1 MQTLIKMREFHQI
14 QTLIYILNVCK
25 LCLNGTS
32 GIETGNLLRRIAR
45 SAFGDSDPSVRSPA
59 ERKGTSLSGTWLQYE
74 FNCCANQ
81 HVWIRN
87 RSTDINQLLDLP
99 QHVFKPLSICHDLT
113 ERNLI
118 LASVISLL
126 CSFVHSCQSIPL
138 TCSTAYMAHDPN
150 IATCEYHAIYDTP
163 SCCLKGG

>member
-1 MQTLIKMREFHQI
+1 MRPWWKCASVHQI
-14 QTLIYILNVCK
+14 RGHRCLVSNLGTFWGALHNQHSDSETLTHLSNQ
-25 LCLNGTS
+25 
-32 GIETGNLLRRIAR
+32 
-45 SAFGDSDPSVRSPA
+45 
-59 ERKGTSLSGTWLQYE
+59 GTSLSGTWLQYG

-81 HVWIRN
+81 QVWIRN

-99 QHVFKPLSICHDLT
+99 RHVFKPLSICHDLT

-163 SCCLKGG
+163 SCCLKGGWCCS